1 MATSEDVASEF
12 LETMTNKQR
21 FGTNDAVSDDGS
33 SESEPIDE
41 QQAARSEEVNV
52 EQAEEVAPAE
62 EEVFTVPSEQPSSV
76 SEFEK
81 KKSCLVEIRCLK
93 SKGVHFDKAFTFE
106 DSLASMQEA
115 LELAKIEA
123 TQRSRDN
130 RTKSGIKTARRIL
143 MAGVSMLEFLTKK
156 WNPLRLEVDGF
167 GEYVM
172 GNIEDYDHVFER
184 LLVKYQGKGTM
195 EPEVE
200 LIVMLATSAVM
211 FHISNRFVQN
221 AIPAPLP
228 QTAGPSTIVD
238 DQNRFEDE

>member
-12 LETMTNKQR
+12 LETMANKQR
-21 FGTNDAVSDDGS
+21 FGTNDAVSEEGS
-33 SESEPIDE
+33 SDSEHIDE
-41 QQAARSEEVNV
+41 KHEVQSEEELI
-52 EQAEEVAPAE
+52 EQVEEVAPVE
-62 EEVFTVPSEQPSSV
+62 EEVSTVPAQTNGV

-115 LELAKIEA
+115 LELAKIEV

-130 RTKSGIKTARRIL
+130 RTKSGLKTARRIL

-156 WNPLRLEVDGF
+156 WNPLRLEMDGF

-211 FHISNRFVQN
+211 FHISNRFVQS
-221 AIPAPLP
+221 AIPTPLP
-228 QTAGPSTIVD
+228 QSAGPSTMVD